1 MRAPKQTSTHQL
13 LVNKIINE
21 VQDRDIQEEMLIIN
35 KQYRQAIAGLRLA
48 VGQLR
53 DIDETTGTE
62 HGEIITEIL
71 NLIKQ
76 TKESEISLHEM
87 SAHYNDCYS
96 GEYQEEAK

>member
-1 MRAPKQTSTHQL
+1 MRASKQASTHQL

-53 DIDETTGTE
+53 EIDETTGTE
-62 HGEIITEIL
+62 HDEIITNIVD
-71 NLIKQ
+71 LIKQ
-76 TKESEISLHEM
+76 TKESEINLHEM
-87 SAHYNDCYS
+87 SAHFTND
-96 GEYQEEAK
+96 YQEEETK